1 MLRLFSRLF
10 WWGIVCALLV
20 AGAAVWYAMQ
30 PLSQRATVLD
40 VEVARGGSMRDV
52 ARQIAEQGIDV
63 SPTFLI
69 WAARLSGR
77 DSRMQAGNYR
87 IEQGITP
94 WGLIMLLSSGS
105 TSYAQV
111 AFIEG
116 WNFRQLRAALDAMPD
131 LNHDTLGLSDAEV
144 LAKLGMQ
151 DASPEGLFFPDTYFV
166 SRGISDLE
174 VLRRAHQQLQKVL
187 DREWAQRSPGLP
199 VNTAYEGLTLASVV
213 EKETGTASDR
223 DKIASV
229 FVNRLRIGMPLQS
242 DPTVIYGI
250 GVNFDGN
257 LRRRDLQADN
267 PYNSYTR
274 RGLPPTPIAMPGLAA
289 MRAAFNPARTDFLYF
304 VSRGDGSS
312 QFSRSLEEHNR
323 AVARYQKGK
332 GGR

>member
-1 MLRLFSRLF
+1 MFRLFSRLF
-10 WWGIVCALLV
+10 WWGIVCALIA

-40 VEVARGGSMRDV
+40 VEVARGGTMRDV
-52 ARQIAEQGIDV
+52 AHQISAQGIDV

-105 TSYAQV
+105 TSYAQM

-131 LNHDTLGLSDAEV
+131 LKHDTLGLSDADV
-144 LAKLGMQ
+144 LTKLGMQ
-151 DASPEGLFFPDTYFV
+151 EASAEGMFFPDTYFV
-166 SRGISDLE
+166 TRGISDLE

-187 DREWAQRSPGLP
+187 EREWARRAPGLP
-199 VNTAYEGLTLASVV
+199 VNTMYEGLTLASVI

-223 DKIASV
+223 DKVASV

-250 GVNFDGN
+250 GADFNGN
-257 LRRRDLQADN
+257 LRRRDLQTDSA
-267 PYNSYTR
+267 YNSYTR

-289 MRAAFNPARTDFLYF
+289 LRAAFNPARTDFLYF

-332 GGR
+332 G

>member
-1 MLRLFSRLF
+1 MIRSFFQLLRWGVLF
-10 WWGIVCALLV
+10 VAL
-20 AGAAVWYAMQ
+20 AAAAAVWYAMQ

-40 VEVARGGSMRDV
+40 VEVARGGTMRDV

-63 SPTFLI
+63 SPTFLV
-69 WAARLSGR
+69 WTARLSGR

-87 IEQGITP
+87 IEQGISP
-94 WGLIMLLSSGS
+94 WGLILLLSSGS

-116 WNFRQLRAALDAMPD
+116 WNFRQMRAALDAMPD
-131 LNHDTLGLSDAEV
+131 LRHDTLGLSDAEV
-144 LAKLGMQ
+144 AAKLGLQ
-151 DASPEGLFFPDTYFV
+151 ESSAEGLFFPDTYFV
-166 SRGISDLE
+166 TRGISDQE
-174 VLRRAHQQLQKVL
+174 VLRRAHEQQQKVL
-187 DREWAQRSPGLP
+187 DREWARRAPGLP
-199 VNTAYEGLTLASVV
+199 VNSVYEGLILASVI
-213 EKETGTASDR
+213 EKETGTPADR

-242 DPTVIYGI
+242 DPTVIYGM

-257 LRRRDLQADN
+257 LTRHDLQTDSI
-267 PYNSYTR
+267 YNSYTR

-289 MRAAFNPARTDFLYF
+289 LRAAFNPAHTDFLYF

-323 AVARYQKGK
+323 AVMRYQR
-332 GGR
+332 GRK

>member
-10 WWGIVCALLV
+10 WWGIVCAIVV
-20 AGAAVWYAMQ
+20 AGLAVWYALQ

-40 VEVARGGSMRDV
+40 VEVARGGTMRDV
-52 ARQIAEQGIDV
+52 ARQISQQGIDV
-63 SPTFLI
+63 SPTFLV

-77 DSRMQAGNYR
+77 ANRMQAGNYR

-131 LNHDTLGLSDAEV
+131 LNHDTLGLSDADV

-166 SRGISDLE
+166 SRGVSDLE
-174 VLRRAHQQLQKVL
+174 VLRRAHEQLQKVL

-199 VNTAYEGLTLASVV
+199 VNTAYEGLTLASVI
-213 EKETGTASDR
+213 EKETGTAADR
-223 DKIASV
+223 DKVASV

-332 GGR
+332 GR

>member
-1 MLRLFSRLF
+1 MIRSFFRLLRWCVLF
-10 WWGIVCALLV
+10 VAL
-20 AGAAVWYAMQ
+20 AAAAAVWYAMQ

-40 VEVARGGSMRDV
+40 VEVARGGTMRDV
-52 ARQIAEQGIDV
+52 ARQIAEQGINV

-69 WAARLSGR
+69 WMARLSGR

-94 WGLIMLLSSGS
+94 WELIMLLSSGS
-105 TSYAQV
+105 TSYAQT

-131 LNHDTLGLSDAEV
+131 LKHDTLGLSDAEV
-144 LAKLGMQ
+144 LARLGMQ
-151 DASPEGLFFPDTYFV
+151 EASAEGLFFPDTYFV
-166 SRGISDLE
+166 TRGISDLE
-174 VLRRAHQQLQKVL
+174 VLRRAHQQMQKVL
-187 DREWAQRSPGLP
+187 EREWARRAPGLP
-199 VNTAYEGLTLASVV
+199 VNTMYEGLTLASVV
-213 EKETGTASDR
+213 EKETGTPADR

-250 GVNFDGN
+250 GANFDGN
-257 LRRRDLQADN
+257 LRRRDLQADSA
-267 PYNSYTR
+267 YNSYTR

-289 MRAAFNPARTDFLYF
+289 LRAAFNPARTDFIYF

-332 GGR
+332 G